1 MPHKTDGMK
10 LSDFLT
16 VGEAAG
22 VLGVSASTLR
32 HWDRTSKL
40 KSTRHPINGYRLYRR
55 EDLRDLLDHLVSSP
69 KVITETGNP
78 LESSAG

>member
-1 MPHKTDGMK
+1 MMPNEAGGVK

-32 HWDRTSKL
+32 HWDRTSKF
-40 KSTRHPINGYRLYRR
+40 KSARHPVNGYRLYRR
-55 EDLRDLLDHLVSSP
+55 EDLRRLLDRLAAPEGVAEAVKP
-69 KVITETGNP
+69 MKDP
-78 LESSAG
+78 AG